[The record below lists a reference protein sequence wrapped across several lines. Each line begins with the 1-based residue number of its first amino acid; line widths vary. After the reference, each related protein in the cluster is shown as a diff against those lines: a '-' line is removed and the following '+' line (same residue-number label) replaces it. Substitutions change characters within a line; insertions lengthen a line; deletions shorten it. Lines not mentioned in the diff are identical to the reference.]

1 MKDQRVRLY
10 IIKGVP
16 ESTVFEPQ
24 TRKEIS
30 VCNQDPHLLSILF
43 FGAQKKRG
51 TVS

>member
-30 VCNQDPHLLSILF
+30 VCLFGSGSAPAFVLSKNQR
-43 FGAQKKRG
+43 GA
-51 TVS
+51 VS